1 MIDKLVK
8 TFGLLGFTILIGCSL
23 IHFLFLLAF
32 ILSDFKD
39 WDYLLY
45 MAKVDFWTVFIMVF
59 SYMGN
64 KKE

>member
-1 MIDKLVK
+1 MINKLIK
-8 TFGLLGFTILIGCSL
+8 TFGLLGFSVLIVCSL
-23 IHFLFLLAF
+23 IHFLFLLGF
-32 ILSDFKD
+32 ILSSFKD

-45 MAKVDFWTVFIMVF
+45 MAEVDFWAIFIMVF

>member
-8 TFGLLGFTILIGCSL
+8 TFGLLGFSVLILCSL
-23 IHFLFLLAF
+23 IHFLLLLGF
-32 ILSDFKD
+32 ILSGFKD
-39 WDYLLY
+39 WDYPTV